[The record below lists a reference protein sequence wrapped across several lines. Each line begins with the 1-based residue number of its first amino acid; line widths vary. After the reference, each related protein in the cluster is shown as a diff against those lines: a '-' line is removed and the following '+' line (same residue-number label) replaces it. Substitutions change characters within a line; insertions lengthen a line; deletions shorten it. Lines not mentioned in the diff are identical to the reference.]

1 MLKFRHN
8 FTFYEEKGTLM
19 VEHPSKAIRWW
30 PLWIVIILAILGT
43 LVTWI
48 SDAGHRQDK
57 ILLTTMIV
65 IGTIILGILWLLF
78 FSEMRWRIRLLVL
91 AVLALGVFLSNNL
104 FQFKGFSGDL
114 VPIFERRWQDGQ
126 TTHQRNSA
134 SLSGP
139 EISTTDYPQ
148 YLGQH
153 RNGVVATTKLNL
165 DWASSPP
172 KLVWRRPVGAAW
184 SGFAI
189 AGNSAITQ
197 EQEDDW
203 EKVVCYELHTGDVKW
218 SHQDGA
224 RYNTPLAGL
233 GPRATPT
240 ISDNRV
246 YTLGSTGILN
256 CLDFETGEQL
266 WTTNIFEEHTADT
279 PPWGVSI
286 SPLVVGELVVV
297 SAGGAVAYHR
307 ETGKIAWVGYRTK
320 SGYSSP
326 FLTTL
331 AGVEQIVIFNQGLVT
346 AHDPLSGELLWMQPW
361 PTPSVECVS
370 QPVPLP
376 DDKLLVSS
384 GYGVGAKL
392 FQISRNSMG
401 EFNVS
406 TLWETIYLKAKFT
419 NIIYYNNYL
428 YGLDDGIFACVN
440 PADGT
445 RQWKR
450 GRYGHGQTL
459 LISDVLLVLTESG
472 EVVLVDPNPD
482 THIEHAR
489 FTAIKGKTWN
499 TPALAGDYL
508 LVRSDREAACYQLP
522 TINTDVNSY
531 TE

>member
-1 MLKFRHN
+1 M
-8 FTFYEEKGTLM
+8 
-19 VEHPSKAIRWW
+19 EHTPKSIRWW
-30 PLWIVIILAILGT
+30 PLYVVIILAILGM

-78 FSEMRWRIRLLVL
+78 FSEMRWRYRLLALSVIVL
-91 AVLALGVFLSNNL
+91 GILLSTNL
-104 FQFKGFSGDL
+104 LQFKGFSGDL
-114 VPIFERRWQDGQ
+114 VPIFEWRWQEDQ
-126 TTHQRNSA
+126 TPFQLYSA
-134 SLSGP
+134 NPSVPQMS
-139 EISTTDYPQ
+139 ITDYPQ
-148 YLGQH
+148 FLGQH
-153 RNGVVATTKLNL
+153 RNGVISTTKLDL
-165 DWASSPP
+165 DWDASPP
-172 KLVWRRPVGAAW
+172 KLVWRHPVGAGW

-189 AGNSAITQ
+189 VGNSAITQ
-197 EQEDDW
+197 EQEGGW
-203 EKVVCYELHTGDVKW
+203 EKVVCYDLHTGDVKW
-218 SHQDGA
+218 SHQDSA

-240 ISDNRV
+240 ISGNRV
-246 YTLGSTGILN
+246 YTVGSTGILN

-266 WTTNIFEEHTADT
+266 WTTNIFEEHKAEP

-286 SPLVVGELVVV
+286 SPLVFGEMVVV
-297 SAGGAVAYHR
+297 SASGAVAYHR
-307 ETGKIAWVGYRTK
+307 ETGDIAWVGYRTP

-331 AGVEQIVIFNQGLVT
+331 AGVEQIVLFNQGLIT
-346 AHDPLSGELLWMQPW
+346 AHEPLSGELLWMQPW

-370 QPVPLP
+370 QPVPLA

-392 FQISRNSMG
+392 FQISRNPMG

-489 FTAIKGKTWN
+489 FTAVKGIAWN

-522 TINTDVNSY
+522 TLNTDINFN

>member
-1 MLKFRHN
+1 M
-8 FTFYEEKGTLM
+8 
-19 VEHPSKAIRWW
+19 EHTPKSIRWW
-30 PLWIVIILAILGT
+30 PLWVVIILAILGA

-48 SDAGHRQDK
+48 ADAGHRQDK
-57 ILLTTMIV
+57 ILLTTMII
-65 IGTIILGILWLLF
+65 IGTTILSILWLLF
-78 FSEMRWRIRLLVL
+78 LSEMRWRGKLFAL
-91 AVLALGVFLSNNL
+91 AVIALGVFLSTNL
-104 FQFKGFSGDL
+104 FEFKGFSGDL
-114 VPIFERRWQDGQ
+114 VPIFEWRWQESQ
-126 TTHQRNSA
+126 TTFQLSSENPSA
-134 SLSGP
+134 PQMSK
-139 EISTTDYPQ
+139 TDYPQ
-148 YLGQH
+148 FLGQH
-153 RNGVVATTKLNL
+153 RNGVISTTQLKL
-165 DWASSPP
+165 DWESSPP
-172 KLVWRRPVGAAW
+172 KLVWRRPVGAGW

-189 AGNSAITQ
+189 ADNSAITQ
-197 EQEDDW
+197 EQEDNW
-203 EKVVCYELHTGDVKW
+203 EKVVCYDLHTGDVQW
-218 SHQDGA
+218 SHKDNA
-224 RYNTPLAGL
+224 RYHVAPAGI

-240 ISDNRV
+240 ISGNRV
-246 YTLGSTGILN
+246 YTVGSTGILN

-266 WTTNIFEEHTADT
+266 WTTNIFEEHEAET

-286 SPLVVGELVVV
+286 SPLVFGELVVV
-297 SAGGAVAYHR
+297 SAGGAVAYHK
-307 ETGKIAWVGYRTK
+307 ETGEIAWVGYRNK

-346 AHDPLSGELLWMQPW
+346 AHEPLSGELLWMQPW
-361 PTPSVECVS
+361 PTSVECVS

-376 DDKLLVSS
+376 DNKLLVSS

-392 FQISRNSMG
+392 FQISRNPMG

-419 NIIYYNNYL
+419 NIIHYNDYL
-428 YGLDDGIFACVN
+428 YGLDDGIFACIN

-472 EVVLVDPNPD
+472 EVVLVDPNPN

-489 FTAIKGKTWN
+489 FAAVKGRAWN

-522 TINTDVNSY
+522 TINSNV
-531 TE
+531 E

>member
-1 MLKFRHN
+1 M
-8 FTFYEEKGTLM
+8 
-19 VEHPSKAIRWW
+19 EHTPKSIRWW
-30 PLWIVIILAILGT
+30 PLWVVIILAILGT

-78 FSEMRWRIRLLVL
+78 LSEMRRRVKLLAL
-91 AVLALGVFLSNNL
+91 AVIALGVFLSTNL

-114 VPIFERRWQDGQ
+114 VPIFEWRWQERQ
-126 TTHQRNSA
+126 TTFRPSSENTSDPQMSV
-134 SLSGP
+134 
-139 EISTTDYPQ
+139 TDYPQ
-148 YLGQH
+148 FLGQN
-153 RNGVVATTKLNL
+153 RNGVISTTQLKL
-165 DWASSPP
+165 DWESSPP
-172 KLVWRRPVGAAW
+172 KLVWRRSVGAGW

-203 EKVVCYELHTGDVKW
+203 EKVVCYELHTGDVQW
-218 SHQDGA
+218 SHKDNA
-224 RYNTPLAGL
+224 RYHAPPAGL

-240 ISDNRV
+240 ISGNRV
-246 YTLGSTGILN
+246 YTVGSTGILN

-266 WTTNIFEEHTADT
+266 WTTNIFEEHEAEA

-286 SPLVVGELVVV
+286 SPLVFGELVVV

-307 ETGKIAWVGYRTK
+307 ETGEIAWVGYRNK

-326 FLTTL
+326 LLTTL
-331 AGVEQIVIFNQGLVT
+331 AGAEQIVIFNQGLVT
-346 AHDPLSGELLWMQPW
+346 AHEPLSGGLLWKQPW
-361 PTPSVECVS
+361 PPSVECVS

-392 FQISRNSMG
+392 FQISRNPMG

-406 TLWETIYLKAKFT
+406 IIWETLYLKAKFT
-419 NIIYYNNYL
+419 NIIYYNDYL
-428 YGLDDGIFACVN
+428 YGLDDGIFACIN

-472 EVVLVDPNPD
+472 EVVLVDPNPN

-489 FTAIKGKTWN
+489 FAAVKGRAWN

-522 TINTDVNSY
+522 TINTDINSNI
-531 TE
+531 E

>member
-1 MLKFRHN
+1 M
-8 FTFYEEKGTLM
+8 
-19 VEHPSKAIRWW
+19 EHTPKSIRWW
-30 PLWIVIILAILGT
+30 PLWVFIILAILGT

-57 ILLTTMIV
+57 IFLTAMIV
-65 IGTIILGILWLLF
+65 IVTTILSILWLLF
-78 FSEMRWRIRLLVL
+78 FSEMRRGVKFLSLTVIV
-91 AVLALGVFLSNNL
+91 LGVILGTNL
-104 FQFKGFSGDL
+104 FHFKGFSGDL
-114 VPIFERRWQDGQ
+114 VPIFEWRWQEDQ
-126 TTHQRNSA
+126 TTF
-134 SLSGP
+134 LSSSENVP
-139 EISTTDYPQ
+139 PPQISETDYPQ
-148 YLGQH
+148 FLGQN
-153 RNGVVATTKLNL
+153 RNGVVSTTQLNL
-165 DWASSPP
+165 DWETHPP
-172 KLVWRRPVGAAW
+172 KLLWRRPVGAGW

-189 AGNSAITQ
+189 SKNSAITQ

-203 EKVVCYELHTGDVKW
+203 EKVVCYDLHTGDVKW
-218 SHQDGA
+218 SHQNQA
-224 RYNTPLAGL
+224 RYHAPPAGI

-240 ISDNRV
+240 ISGNRV
-246 YTLGSTGILN
+246 YTVGSTGILN

-266 WTTNIFEEHTADT
+266 WTTNIFEEHKAIA
-279 PPWGVSI
+279 PRWGVSI
-286 SPLVVGELVVV
+286 SPLVLEDLVVV

-307 ETGKIAWVGYRTK
+307 ETGEIAWVGYRNE

-392 FQISRNSMG
+392 FQISRNPIG

-406 TLWETIYLKAKFT
+406 TIWETIYLKAKFT
-419 NIIYYNNYL
+419 NIIYYEGYL
-428 YGLDDGIFACVN
+428 YGLDDGIFACIN

-482 THIEHAR
+482 SHIEHAR
-489 FTAIKGKTWN
+489 FAPLKGRTWN
-499 TPALAGDYL
+499 TPALVGDYL
-508 LVRSDREAACYQLP
+508 LVRNDREAACYQLP
-522 TINTDVNSY
+522 TID
-531 TE
+531 

>member
-1 MLKFRHN
+1 M
-8 FTFYEEKGTLM
+8 
-19 VEHPSKAIRWW
+19 EHTPKSIRWW
-30 PLWIVIILAILGT
+30 PLWVVIILAILGT

-57 ILLTTMIV
+57 ILLTTMIA

-78 FSEMRWRIRLLVL
+78 LSEMRRRVKLLAL
-91 AVLALGVFLSNNL
+91 AVIVLGVFLSTNL

-114 VPIFERRWQDGQ
+114 VPIFEWRWQENQ
-126 TTHQRNSA
+126 TTFRPSSENTSDPQMSA
-134 SLSGP
+134 
-139 EISTTDYPQ
+139 TDYPQ
-148 YLGQH
+148 FLGQN
-153 RNGVVATTKLNL
+153 RNGVISTTQLKL
-165 DWASSPP
+165 DWESSPP
-172 KLVWRRPVGAAW
+172 KLVWRRPVGAGW

-203 EKVVCYELHTGDVKW
+203 EKVVCYELHTGDVQW
-218 SHQDGA
+218 SHEDNA
-224 RYNTPLAGL
+224 RYHAPPAGL

-240 ISDNRV
+240 ISGSRV
-246 YTLGSTGILN
+246 YTVGSTGILN

-266 WTTNIFEEHTADT
+266 WTTNIFEEHEAEA

-286 SPLVVGELVVV
+286 SPLVFGELVVV

-307 ETGKIAWVGYRTK
+307 ETGEIAWVGYRNK

-326 FLTTL
+326 LLTTL
-331 AGVEQIVIFNQGLVT
+331 AGAEQIVIFNQGLVT
-346 AHDPLSGELLWMQPW
+346 AHEPLSGELLWKQPW
-361 PTPSVECVS
+361 PPSVECVS

-392 FQISRNSMG
+392 FQISRNPMG

-406 TLWETIYLKAKFT
+406 IIWETIYLKAKFT
-419 NIIYYNNYL
+419 NIIYYNDYL
-428 YGLDDGIFACVN
+428 YGLDDGIFACIN

-472 EVVLVDPNPD
+472 EVVLVDPNPN

-489 FTAIKGKTWN
+489 FAAVKGRAWN

-522 TINTDVNSY
+522 TINTDINSNI
-531 TE
+531 E

>member
-1 MLKFRHN
+1 MENTPK
-8 FTFYEEKGTLM
+8 
-19 VEHPSKAIRWW
+19 SIRWW
-30 PLWIVIILAILGT
+30 PLWVVIILAILGT

-57 ILLTTMIV
+57 ILLTTLIV
-65 IGTIILGILWLLF
+65 VVTIILGIVWLLF
-78 FSEMRWRIRLLVL
+78 FSEIKGRVK
-91 AVLALGVFLSNNL
+91 VLALAAIVLGVLLGINL

-114 VPIFERRWQDGQ
+114 VPIFEWRWQERQITFRPGTENAPDLQ
-126 TTHQRNSA
+126 MSA
-134 SLSGP
+134 
-139 EISTTDYPQ
+139 TDYPQ
-148 YLGQH
+148 FLGQN
-153 RNGVVATTKLNL
+153 RNGVIPTTKLNL
-165 DWASSPP
+165 DWENSPP
-172 KLVWRRPVGAAW
+172 KLIWRRPVGAGW

-203 EKVVCYELHTGDVKW
+203 EKVVCYDLHTGDVKW
-218 SHQDGA
+218 SHQDFA
-224 RYNTPLAGL
+224 RYNTPPAGL

-240 ISDNRV
+240 ISGNRV
-246 YTLGSTGILN
+246 YTVGSTGILN

-266 WTTNIFEEHTADT
+266 WTTNIFEEHKADT

-307 ETGKIAWVGYRTK
+307 ETGEVAWVGYRTK

-346 AHDPLSGELLWMQPW
+346 AHEPLSGELLWKQPW
-361 PTPSVECVS
+361 PTPVECVS

-376 DDKLLVSS
+376 EDKLLVSS
-384 GYGVGAKL
+384 AYGVGAKL
-392 FQISRNSMG
+392 FQISRNPMG

-489 FTAIKGKTWN
+489 FAAIKGKAWN

-522 TINTDVNSY
+522 TINTDINSH

>member
-1 MLKFRHN
+1 MDNTPK
-8 FTFYEEKGTLM
+8 
-19 VEHPSKAIRWW
+19 SIRWW
-30 PLWIVIILAILGT
+30 PLWVVIALAILGT

-48 SDAGHRQDK
+48 TDAGHRQDR

-65 IGTIILGILWLLF
+65 IGTIILSLLWLLF
-78 FSEMRWRIRLLVL
+78 LSEMRWRMKF
-91 AVLALGVFLSNNL
+91 LALGALVLVGFLGTHL
-104 FQFKGFSGDL
+104 FEFKGFSGDL
-114 VPIFERRWQDGQ
+114 VPIFEWRWQERQ
-126 TTHQRNSA
+126 TTFLSRSEIVSDPQLSA
-134 SLSGP
+134 
-139 EISTTDYPQ
+139 TDYPQ
-148 YLGQH
+148 FLGQN
-153 RNGVVATTKLNL
+153 RNGVISTTQLNL
-165 DWASSPP
+165 DWENSPP
-172 KLVWRRPVGAAW
+172 QLVWRRPVGAGW

-197 EQEDDW
+197 EQKNDK
-203 EKVVCYELHTGDVKW
+203 EKVVCYELYTGDVKW
-218 SHQDGA
+218 SHQDYA
-224 RYNTPLAGL
+224 RYDTPPAGL

-240 ISDNRV
+240 ISGNRV
-246 YTLGSTGILN
+246 YTVGSTGILN

-266 WTTNIFEEHTADT
+266 WTTNIFEEHEAEA

-286 SPLVVGELVVV
+286 SPLVFGELVVV

-307 ETGKIAWVGYRTK
+307 ETGEIVWVGHRTK

-326 FLTTL
+326 FLTSL
-331 AGVEQIVIFNQGLVT
+331 AGVEQIVIFNQGLIT
-346 AHDPLSGELLWMQPW
+346 AHEPLSGELLWKQPW
-361 PTPSVECVS
+361 PTSVECVS

-376 DDKLLVSS
+376 NDQLLVSS

-392 FQISRNSMG
+392 FQISRNPTG

-406 TLWETIYLKAKFT
+406 TIWETIYLKAKFT
-419 NIIYYNNYL
+419 NTIYYEGYV
-428 YGLDDGIFACVN
+428 YGLDDGIFACIN

-472 EVVLVDPNPD
+472 EVVLVDPNPNE
-482 THIEHAR
+482 HIEHAR
-489 FTAIKGKTWN
+489 FVPLKGRTWN

-508 LVRSDREAACYQLP
+508 LVRNDHEAACYQLP
-522 TINTDVNSY
+522 TLNRNINSS

>member
-1 MLKFRHN
+1 M
-8 FTFYEEKGTLM
+8 
-19 VEHPSKAIRWW
+19 EHTPKSIRWW
-30 PLWIVIILAILGT
+30 PLWVVIILAVLGT

-78 FSEMRWRIRLLVL
+78 LSEMRRRVKLLAL
-91 AVLALGVFLSNNL
+91 AVIALGVFLSTNL

-114 VPIFERRWQDGQ
+114 VPIFEWRWQENQ
-126 TTHQRNSA
+126 TTFRPSSENTSDPQMSA
-134 SLSGP
+134 
-139 EISTTDYPQ
+139 TDYPQ
-148 YLGQH
+148 FLGQN
-153 RNGVVATTKLNL
+153 RNGVISTTQLKL
-165 DWASSPP
+165 DWESSPP
-172 KLVWRRPVGAAW
+172 KLVWRRPVGAGW

-203 EKVVCYELHTGDVKW
+203 EKVVCYELHTGDVQW
-218 SHQDGA
+218 SHKDNA
-224 RYNTPLAGL
+224 RYHAPPAGL

-240 ISDNRV
+240 ISGSRV
-246 YTLGSTGILN
+246 YTVGSTGILN

-266 WTTNIFEEHTADT
+266 WTTNIFEEHEAEA

-286 SPLVVGELVVV
+286 SPLVFGELVVV

-307 ETGKIAWVGYRTK
+307 ETGEIAWVGYRNK

-326 FLTTL
+326 LLTTL

-346 AHDPLSGELLWMQPW
+346 AHEPLSGELLWKQPW
-361 PTPSVECVS
+361 PPSVECVS

-392 FQISRNSMG
+392 FQISRNPMG

-406 TLWETIYLKAKFT
+406 IIWETIYLKAKFT
-419 NIIYYNNYL
+419 NIIYYNDYL
-428 YGLDDGIFACVN
+428 YGLDDGIFACIN

-472 EVVLVDPNPD
+472 EVVLVDPNPN

-489 FTAIKGKTWN
+489 FVAVKGRAWN

-508 LVRSDREAACYQLP
+508 LVRSDQEAACYQLP
-522 TINTDVNSY
+522 TINTDINSNI
-531 TE
+531 E

>member
-1 MLKFRHN
+1 M
-8 FTFYEEKGTLM
+8 
-19 VEHPSKAIRWW
+19 EHTPKSIRWW
-30 PLWIVIILAILGT
+30 PLWVVIILAILGT

-78 FSEMRWRIRLLVL
+78 LSEMRRRVKLLAL
-91 AVLALGVFLSNNL
+91 AVIVLGVFLSTNL

-114 VPIFERRWQDGQ
+114 VPIFEWRWQERQ
-126 TTHQRNSA
+126 TTFRPSSENTSDPQMSV
-134 SLSGP
+134 
-139 EISTTDYPQ
+139 TDYPQ
-148 YLGQH
+148 FLGQN
-153 RNGVVATTKLNL
+153 RNGVISTTQLKL
-165 DWASSPP
+165 DWESSPP
-172 KLVWRRPVGAAW
+172 KLVWRRPVGAGW

-203 EKVVCYELHTGDVKW
+203 EKVVCYELHTGDVQW
-218 SHQDGA
+218 SHKDNA
-224 RYNTPLAGL
+224 RYHASPAGL

-240 ISDNRV
+240 ISGNRV
-246 YTLGSTGILN
+246 YTVGSTGILN

-266 WTTNIFEEHTADT
+266 WTTNIFEEHEAEA

-286 SPLVVGELVVV
+286 SPLVFGELVVV

-307 ETGKIAWVGYRTK
+307 ETGEIAWVGYRNK

-326 FLTTL
+326 LLTTL
-331 AGVEQIVIFNQGLVT
+331 AGAEQIVIFNQGLVT
-346 AHDPLSGELLWMQPW
+346 AHEPLSGGLLWKQPW
-361 PTPSVECVS
+361 PPSVECVS

-392 FQISRNSMG
+392 FQISRNPMG

-406 TLWETIYLKAKFT
+406 IIWETIYLKAKFT
-419 NIIYYNNYL
+419 NIIYYNDYL
-428 YGLDDGIFACVN
+428 YGLDDGIFACIN

-472 EVVLVDPNPD
+472 EVVLVDPNPN

-489 FTAIKGKTWN
+489 FAAVKGRAWN

-508 LVRSDREAACYQLP
+508 LVRSDQEAACYQLP
-522 TINTDVNSY
+522 TINADINSNI
-531 TE
+531 E

>member
-1 MLKFRHN
+1 M
-8 FTFYEEKGTLM
+8 
-19 VEHPSKAIRWW
+19 EHTPKSIRWW
-30 PLWIVIILAILGT
+30 PLWVVIILAILGA

-57 ILLTTMIV
+57 ILLTTVIV

-78 FSEMRWRIRLLVL
+78 LSEMRRRVKLLAL
-91 AVLALGVFLSNNL
+91 AVIALGVFLSTNL

-114 VPIFERRWQDGQ
+114 VPIFEWRWQERQ
-126 TTHQRNSA
+126 TTFRPSSENTSDPQISA
-134 SLSGP
+134 
-139 EISTTDYPQ
+139 TDYPQ
-148 YLGQH
+148 FLGQN
-153 RNGVVATTKLNL
+153 RNGVISTTQLKL
-165 DWASSPP
+165 DWESSPP
-172 KLVWRRPVGAAW
+172 KLVWRRSVGAGW

-203 EKVVCYELHTGDVKW
+203 EKVVCYELHTGDVQW
-218 SHQDGA
+218 SHKDNA
-224 RYNTPLAGL
+224 RYHAPPAGL

-240 ISDNRV
+240 ISGNRV
-246 YTLGSTGILN
+246 YTVGSTGILN

-266 WTTNIFEEHTADT
+266 WTTNIFEEHEAEA

-286 SPLVVGELVVV
+286 SPLVFGELVVV

-307 ETGKIAWVGYRTK
+307 ETGEIAWVGYRNK

-326 FLTTL
+326 LLTTL

-346 AHDPLSGELLWMQPW
+346 AHEPLSGGLLWKQPW
-361 PTPSVECVS
+361 PPSVECVS

-392 FQISRNSMG
+392 FQISRNPMG

-406 TLWETIYLKAKFT
+406 IIWETIHLKAKFT
-419 NIIYYNNYL
+419 NIIYYNDYL
-428 YGLDDGIFACVN
+428 YGLDDGIFACIN

-459 LISDVLLVLTESG
+459 LISDVLLVLAESG
-472 EVVLVDPNPD
+472 EVVLVDPNPN

-489 FTAIKGKTWN
+489 FAAVKGRAWN

-508 LVRSDREAACYQLP
+508 LVRSDQEAACYQLP
-522 TINTDVNSY
+522 TINTDINSNI
-531 TE
+531 E

>member
-1 MLKFRHN
+1 M
-8 FTFYEEKGTLM
+8 
-19 VEHPSKAIRWW
+19 EHTPKSIRWW
-30 PLWIVIILAILGT
+30 PLWVVIILAVLGT

-78 FSEMRWRIRLLVL
+78 LSEMRRRVKLLAL
-91 AVLALGVFLSNNL
+91 AVIALGVFLSTNL

-114 VPIFERRWQDGQ
+114 VPIFEWRWQENQ
-126 TTHQRNSA
+126 TTFRPSSENTSDPQISA
-134 SLSGP
+134 
-139 EISTTDYPQ
+139 TDYPQ
-148 YLGQH
+148 FLGQN
-153 RNGVVATTKLNL
+153 RNGVISTTQLKL
-165 DWASSPP
+165 DWESSPP
-172 KLVWRRPVGAAW
+172 KLVWRRPVGAGW

-203 EKVVCYELHTGDVKW
+203 EKVVCYELHTGDVQW
-218 SHQDGA
+218 SHEDNA
-224 RYNTPLAGL
+224 RYHAPPAGL

-240 ISDNRV
+240 ISGSRV
-246 YTLGSTGILN
+246 YTVGSTGILN

-266 WTTNIFEEHTADT
+266 WTTNIFEEHEAEA

-286 SPLVVGELVVV
+286 SPLVFGELVVV

-307 ETGKIAWVGYRTK
+307 ETGEIAWVGYRNK

-326 FLTTL
+326 LLTTL
-331 AGVEQIVIFNQGLVT
+331 ADVEQIVIFNQGLVT
-346 AHDPLSGELLWMQPW
+346 AHEPLSGKLLWKQPW
-361 PTPSVECVS
+361 PTSVECVS

-392 FQISRNSMG
+392 FKISRNPMG

-406 TLWETIYLKAKFT
+406 IIWETIYLKAKFT
-419 NIIYYNNYL
+419 NIIYYNDYL
-428 YGLDDGIFACVN
+428 YGLDDGIFACIN

-459 LISDVLLVLTESG
+459 LISDVLLVLAESG
-472 EVVLVDPNPD
+472 EVVLVDPNPN

-489 FTAIKGKTWN
+489 FVAVKGRAWN

-508 LVRSDREAACYQLP
+508 LVRSDQEAACYQLP
-522 TINTDVNSY
+522 TINTDINSNI
-531 TE
+531 E

>member
-1 MLKFRHN
+1 MQNSAK
-8 FTFYEEKGTLM
+8 
-19 VEHPSKAIRWW
+19 PIRWW
-30 PLWIVIILAILGT
+30 PLFVVIALAILGI
-43 LVTWI
+43 LVTWV

-57 ILLTTMIV
+57 IFLTTTIFIATIV
-65 IGTIILGILWLLF
+65 LGVLWLLF
-78 FSEMRWRIRLLVL
+78 LSQMRRQIKFLACAAILLV
-91 AVLALGVFLSNNL
+91 VFLSASL

-114 VPIFERRWQDGQ
+114 VPIFEWRWQEGW
-126 TTHQRNSA
+126 TTFQPGSGDSA
-134 SLSGP
+134 DPRTSAM
-139 EISTTDYPQ
+139 DYPQ
-148 YLGQH
+148 FLGKN
-153 RNGVVATTKLNL
+153 RNGVVTGTKLNF
-165 DWASSPP
+165 DWETHPP
-172 KLVWRRPVGAAW
+172 KLVWRRPVGAGW
-184 SGFAI
+184 SGFAVV
-189 AGNSAITQ
+189 GNSAITQ

-203 EKVVCYELHTGDVKW
+203 EKVVCYELHTGEIKW
-218 SHQDGA
+218 SHQDQA
-224 RYNTPLAGL
+224 RYDTPPAGL

-240 ISDNRV
+240 ISGNRV
-246 YTLGSTGILN
+246 YTVGSTGVLN

-266 WTTNIFEEHTADT
+266 WTTNIFEEHKAKA

-286 SPLVVGELVVV
+286 SPLVLDELVVV

-307 ETGKIAWVGYRTK
+307 ETGEVAWIGYRTE

-346 AHDPLSGELLWMQPW
+346 AHAPLSGELLWKQPW
-361 PTPSVECVS
+361 STQSAECVA

-376 DDKLLVSS
+376 DDKLLVST

-392 FQISRNSMG
+392 FQISRNPTD

-406 TLWETIYLKAKFT
+406 IIWETIYLKAKFT
-419 NIIYYNNYL
+419 NIIYYNGYL

-472 EVVLVDPNPD
+472 EVILVEPDPEN
-482 THIEHAR
+482 HIEHAR
-489 FTAIKGKTWN
+489 FKALKGRTWN
-499 TPALAGDYL
+499 TPALVGDYL
-508 LVRSDREAACYQLP
+508 LVRNDREAACYQLP
-522 TINTDVNSY
+522 IIRTNINTG

>member
-1 MLKFRHN
+1 MEQTPK
-8 FTFYEEKGTLM
+8 
-19 VEHPSKAIRWW
+19 SIRWW
-30 PLWIVIILAILGT
+30 PLWVVIILAILGA

-57 ILLTTMIV
+57 ILLTTVIV

-78 FSEMRWRIRLLVL
+78 LSEMRRRVKLLAL
-91 AVLALGVFLSNNL
+91 AVIALGVFLSTNL

-114 VPIFERRWQDGQ
+114 VPIFEWRWQERQ
-126 TTHQRNSA
+126 TTFRPSSENTSDPQISA
-134 SLSGP
+134 
-139 EISTTDYPQ
+139 TDYPQ
-148 YLGQH
+148 FLGQN
-153 RNGVVATTKLNL
+153 RNGVISTTQLKL
-165 DWASSPP
+165 DWESSPP
-172 KLVWRRPVGAAW
+172 KLVWRRSVGAGW

-203 EKVVCYELHTGDVKW
+203 EKVVCYELHTGDVQW
-218 SHQDGA
+218 SHKDNA
-224 RYNTPLAGL
+224 RYHAPPAGL

-240 ISDNRV
+240 ISGNRV
-246 YTLGSTGILN
+246 YTVGSTGILN

-266 WTTNIFEEHTADT
+266 WTTNIFEEHEAEA

-286 SPLVVGELVVV
+286 SPLVFGELVVV

-307 ETGKIAWVGYRTK
+307 ETGEIAWVGYRNK

-326 FLTTL
+326 LLTTL

-346 AHDPLSGELLWMQPW
+346 AHEPLSGGLLWKQPW
-361 PTPSVECVS
+361 PPSVECVS

-392 FQISRNSMG
+392 FQISRNPMG

-406 TLWETIYLKAKFT
+406 IIWETIYLKAKFT
-419 NIIYYNNYL
+419 NIIYYNDYL
-428 YGLDDGIFACVN
+428 YGLDDGIFACIN

-459 LISDVLLVLTESG
+459 LISDVLLVLAESG
-472 EVVLVDPNPD
+472 EVVLVDPNPN

-489 FTAIKGKTWN
+489 FAAVKGRAWN

-508 LVRSDREAACYQLP
+508 LVRSDQEAACYQLP
-522 TINTDVNSY
+522 TINTDINSNI
-531 TE
+531 E

>member
-1 MLKFRHN
+1 M
-8 FTFYEEKGTLM
+8 
-19 VEHPSKAIRWW
+19 EHTPKSIRWW
-30 PLWIVIILAILGT
+30 PLWVVIILAVLGT

-78 FSEMRWRIRLLVL
+78 LSEMRRRVKLLAL
-91 AVLALGVFLSNNL
+91 AVIALGVFLSTNL

-114 VPIFERRWQDGQ
+114 VPIFEWRWQENQ
-126 TTHQRNSA
+126 TTFRPSSENTSDPQISA
-134 SLSGP
+134 
-139 EISTTDYPQ
+139 TDYPQ
-148 YLGQH
+148 FLGQN
-153 RNGVVATTKLNL
+153 RNGVISTTQLKL
-165 DWASSPP
+165 DWESSPP
-172 KLVWRRPVGAAW
+172 KLVWRRPVGAGW

-203 EKVVCYELHTGDVKW
+203 EKVVCYELHTGDVQW
-218 SHQDGA
+218 SHEDNA
-224 RYNTPLAGL
+224 RYHAPPAGL

-240 ISDNRV
+240 ISGSRV
-246 YTLGSTGILN
+246 YTVGSTGILN

-266 WTTNIFEEHTADT
+266 WTTNIFEEHEAEA

-286 SPLVVGELVVV
+286 SPLVFGELVVV

-307 ETGKIAWVGYRTK
+307 ETGEIAWVGYRNK

-326 FLTTL
+326 LLTTL

-346 AHDPLSGELLWMQPW
+346 AHEPLSGELLWKQPW
-361 PTPSVECVS
+361 PPSVECVS

-392 FQISRNSMG
+392 FKISRNPMG

-406 TLWETIYLKAKFT
+406 IIWETIYLKAKFT
-419 NIIYYNNYL
+419 NIIYYNDYL
-428 YGLDDGIFACVN
+428 YGLDDGIFACIN

-459 LISDVLLVLTESG
+459 LISDVLLILTESG
-472 EVVLVDPNPD
+472 EVVLVDPNPN

-489 FTAIKGKTWN
+489 FAAVKGRAWN

-522 TINTDVNSY
+522 TINPDINSNI
-531 TE
+531 E